1 MSVPTLEQLSA
12 TVNASGTLSVTAFYF
27 WSVALMILIHAGFLS
42 YEMGASR
49 EKNVLASAVKNIL
62 AFTLI
67 VPTMYYFGWWIYLA
81 LPNGFIPIS
90 AGSAGLPWNPHM
102 GPDLG
107 DPYNGVFWA
116 VFVLFSATT
125 ASILSGAAIERI
137 KISGFAILSI
147 VLGSGVW
154 MLAAAWGWSPSG
166 WMLTKLGFHD
176 AGAAGVVHEIAGFF
190 TLGVL
195 LNLGP
200 RIGKFGRNGEINE
213 IRPHNVPQTVV
224 GLMLIIAGFLGFMAG
239 CVIYNANGTM
249 TDIYGN
255 PTNLAAWLFNILM
268 GFAGGALGSY
278 LVAREPFW
286 MMSGGLA
293 GIISIASGVNL
304 YYPGLAYLIGMAG
317 GAAGPIVARMLERMR
332 IDDPVG
338 AVTVHGLCGLWSV
351 VAVGLFAAGYPNVT
365 GPAISLGGQLTGAL
379 ILAVMGFVP
388 GYGLSFLLKSFG
400 ALRVGQAAEI
410 KGLDPVEVPAVAYDS
425 QA

>member
-1 MSVPTLEQLSA
+1 MTTPTLEQLNS
-12 TVNASGTLSVTAFYF
+12 TVAASGALSVTAFYF
-27 WSVALMILIHAGFLS
+27 WSVALMILIHAGFLA
-42 YEMGASR
+42 YEMGCSR
-49 EKNVLASAVKNIL
+49 NKNVLASAIKNIF

-67 VPTMYYFGWWIYLA
+67 VPTMFYFGWWIYLA
-81 LPNGFIPIS
+81 LPGGLIPDS
-90 AGSAGLPWNPHM
+90 AGAAGLPWNAHM
-102 GPDLG
+102 GPNLA

-137 KISGFAILSI
+137 KISAFAILSI

-154 MLAAAWGWSPSG
+154 MLAAAWGWSPTG

-195 LNLGP
+195 INLGA
-200 RIGKFGRNGEINE
+200 RIGKFGPHGEINE
-213 IRPHNVPQTVV
+213 IRPHNVPMTVI
-224 GLMLIIAGFLGFMAG
+224 GLMLIIAGFFGFMAG
-239 CVIYNANGTM
+239 CVIYNVDGSM

-268 GFAGGALGSY
+268 GFSGGALASY
-278 LVAREPFW
+278 AIAREPFW

-304 YYPGLAYLIGMAG
+304 YYPGLAYLIAMAG
-317 GAAGPIVARMLERMR
+317 GAAGPFLAKVIERYG

-351 VAVGLFAAGYPNVT
+351 VAVGLFASGYPNV
-365 GPAISLGGQLTGAL
+365 GNPPISLGGQLAGAL
-379 ILAVMGFVP
+379 LLAVMGFVP
-388 GYGLSFLLKSFG
+388 GYALSWLLKSLG
-400 ALRVGQAAEI
+400 ALRVGQQVETQ
-410 KGLDPVEVPAVAYDS
+410 GLDPVEVPMQAYDT

>member
-1 MSVPTLEQLSA
+1 MSTPTLEQLSA
-12 TVNASGTLSVTAFYF
+12 TVSANATLSVTAFYF
-27 WSVALMILIHAGFLS
+27 WSVALMILIHAGFLA

-49 EKNVLASAVKNIL
+49 MKNVLASAVKNIL

-67 VPTMYYFGWWIYLA
+67 VPTMYYIGWWIYLA

-90 AGSAGLPWNPHM
+90 GGAAGLPWNPHM

-125 ASILSGAAIERI
+125 ASILSGAVIERI
-137 KISGFAILSI
+137 KVSAFAILAI

-154 MLAAAWGWSPSG
+154 MLAAAWGWSPTG

-195 LNLGP
+195 LNLGA
-200 RIGKFGRNGEINE
+200 RIGKFGPNGKINE
-213 IRPHNVPQTVV
+213 IRPHNVPLTVI

-239 CVIYNANGTM
+239 CVIYNTDGTM

-255 PTNLAAWLFNILM
+255 PTNLAAWLFNIFM

-278 LVAREPFW
+278 VISREPFW

-317 GAAGPIVARMLERMR
+317 GAMGPIIAKYLERMR

-338 AVTVHGLCGLWSV
+338 AVTVHGVCGLWSV
-351 VAVGLFAAGYPNVT
+351 LAVGIFASGYPNAS
-365 GPAISLGGQLTGAL
+365 GPAISLGGQVLGAL
-379 ILAVMGFVP
+379 ILAVLGFVP
-388 GYGLSFLLKSFG
+388 GYAISYALKAMG
-400 ALRVGQAAEI
+400 ALRVGTEIEI
-410 KGLDPVEVPAVAYDS
+410 KGLDPAEVPITAYDS